1 MYYIYKLSLDNRTF
15 IFLTT
20 EGDRKRWTKDIKKAR
35 GFSTTRQAELFLS
48 VLDKKPCGYS
58 IGSETTI
65 SKLVENNSKYNKVY
79 DDLLELLS

>member
-1 MYYIYKLSLDNRTF
+1 MYYIYKLSLDNRRF
-15 IFLTT
+15 IFLST
-20 EGDRKRWTKDIKKAR
+20 ESDRKRWTKDPKKAR

-48 VLDKKPCGYS
+48 GLDRKPYGYS

-65 SKLVENNSKYNKVY
+65 SRLVETNIKYDKAY

>member
-1 MYYIYKLSLDNRTF
+1 MYYIYKLSLDNRRF
-15 IFLTT
+15 IFLST
-20 EGDRKRWTKDIKKAR
+20 ESDRKRWTEDLKKAR

-48 VLDKKPCGYS
+48 GLDRKPYGYS
-58 IGSETTI
+58 IGSETTV